1 MDSPK
6 EQWNKRYQEID
17 QLWIRQPDPSL
28 VKFVGPLTP
37 GKALDLGCGEGRNSI
52 YLAQIGWNV
61 TAVDFSDVALERLKK
76 DASAAEVSIDAV
88 CDDLTEYLKDTKS
101 KFDLVLIANIHP
113 PSEERF
119 QMYSQT
125 KHVINAGGYLFIIGH
140 HLDSLGHVGP
150 ADPDRLLTESEIRRA
165 FSDFEITVLTKV
177 SDVADSGHE
186 SSSLV
191 ALLKVV

>member
-125 KHVINAGGYLFIIGH
+125 KHVLNPGGYLFIIGH